1 MRRLRDWRER
11 CHALLYRAV
20 LWGCGIVLVI
30 ILILATGVLSRQS
43 LVLDA
48 QTRALSVEIEDRELL
63 RWDLGRVRTCVPRE
77 NHRFDLPRGEGL
89 CDARFY
95 QNGEQELDIYLHDGV
110 RIEFENPSE
119 TGVGIVFKDHD
130 ELGKEFRVWLSRERW
145 IELGTLAFSGRTRI
159 GYPAD
164 TAETGLLLA
173 GSYEFR
179 ERRPFSVRTDAIKT
193 GTFRRG
199 ESIRILEAGGGSA
212 VSAFGTV
219 SPDLSTPDVLAVGL
233 VAGPKKS
240 ELEVSF
246 ISRASPAHV
255 SSSWVD
261 RARNS
266 PLVLALLSILS
277 LIFAASQVLAH
288 RH

>member
-1 MRRLRDWRER
+1 ML
-11 CHALLYRAV
+11 AM
-20 LWGCGIVLVI
+20 
-30 ILILATGVLSRQS
+30 ILILVTGVLSRQS

-48 QTRALSVEIEDRELL
+48 HTRALSIEIEDRERL
-63 RWDLGRVRTCVPRE
+63 RWDLGRVKTCVPRKT
-77 NHRFDLPRGEGL
+77 RRLDLPRGEGL
-89 CDARFY
+89 CDARIY
-95 QNGEQELDIYLHDGV
+95 ENSEQDLDIYLHDGV
-110 RIEFENPSE
+110 RIDFYNPSE
-119 TGVGIVFKDHD
+119 KGVVIVISDHD
-130 ELGKEFRVWLSRERW
+130 ELGEEFRIWLSRERW
-145 IELGTLAFSGRTRI
+145 IELGTLAFSGQPRI

-164 TAETGLLLA
+164 TNETGLLLA

-199 ESIRILEAGGGSA
+199 ESIRILEAVGGAA
-212 VSAFGTV
+212 VSVFGTV
-219 SPDLSTPDVLAVGL
+219 SPDLAMPDVLAVGL

-240 ELEVSF
+240 ELEASF
-246 ISRASPAHV
+246 ISRASPAHI
-255 SSSWVD
+255 SPNWVD

-266 PLVLALLSILS
+266 PLILALLSVLS